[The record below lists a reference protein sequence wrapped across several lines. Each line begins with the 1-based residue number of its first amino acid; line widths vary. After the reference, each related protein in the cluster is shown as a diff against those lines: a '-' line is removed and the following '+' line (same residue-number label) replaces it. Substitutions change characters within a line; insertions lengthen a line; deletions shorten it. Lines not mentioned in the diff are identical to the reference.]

1 MVQWRSVVRRL
12 RSNPSTQGPAPDA
25 PPPWTPVFVVTYGR
39 SGSTLVQGLLNAL
52 PRTLVRGENGLFFV
66 DLFRAS
72 ERATTFASK
81 HATHAPRLTTS
92 AFYGAHRIRED
103 RFVSAS
109 RRLIQRTLLGP
120 HRAEEY
126 DRVGFKEVAWHE
138 LAPEETA
145 AFFDWWDLVFPGAVY
160 VLHTR
165 EREALPNSGFWRYR
179 PVDEIFA
186 KVDRVVEIQ
195 EHLRRTRPERVVE
208 TRYETLTTDDEAVAS
223 ETLRELATRLT
234 GGCDDELLATLMA
247 VRAQRHGPRGHDEG
261 DERRDV
267 ESELAQVEEP
277 QADG

>member
-1 MVQWRSVVRRL
+1 VVRRL
-12 RSNPSTQGPAPDA
+12 SSNQSTPGPAPDA
-25 PPPWTPVFVVTYGR
+25 PPSWTPVFVVTYGR

-72 ERATTFASK
+72 DRATTFARK
-81 HATHAPRLTTS
+81 HGTHAPRLTTS

-103 RFVSAS
+103 RFTYFS

-120 HRAEEY
+120 HKSEEY

-138 LAPEETA
+138 LEAGETE
-145 AFFDWWDLVFPGAVY
+145 AFFDWWDQVFPDAVY

-165 EREALPNSGFWRYR
+165 EREALPHSGFWRYQ
-179 PVDEIFA
+179 PVDEIYA

-195 EHLRRTRPERVVE
+195 EHLRRTRPEQVVE
-208 TRYETLTTDDEAVAS
+208 TRFEALTTDDDAAAS
-223 ETLRELATRLT
+223 ETLRDLAIRLT

-261 DERRDV
+261 DEARDV
-267 ESELAQVEEP
+267 EAELAQVEEP
-277 QADG
+277 QTDG